1 MRLRGWYLVLSWL
14 KLFHVVIM
22 YVLVFA
28 NVSLKC
34 SVLFRLCLQKRRL
47 CVILPKSG
55 RLKALDKDECVA
67 YHRHGRRKK
76 AGATQQWPPRHYM
89 SWPGRLLTCFFP
101 AYLHLLTYFCLH
113 TLSVTLRSAWER
125 GELYVSCLTLLCWT
139 ASHWGR
145 RGRHWSASSIFPCQ
159 PVRQCETMLKYK
171 TECLGRDASYK
182 HVHCCTPSLCW

>member
-55 RLKALDKDECVA
+55 RLEALDKDECVA

-101 AYLHLLTYFCLH
+101 AYLHLLTCFYPAY
-113 TLSVTLRSAWER
+113 TVRYTER
-125 GELYVSCLTLLCWT
+125 GESCILSYTVLNCLTLREEG
-139 ASHWGR
+139 ASLVHFLNISL
-145 RGRHWSASSIFPCQ
+145 SAS
-159 PVRQCETMLKYK
+159 ETMWDNAQIQDRMSGSRCQL
-171 TECLGRDASYK
+171 
-182 HVHCCTPSLCW
+182 

>member
-55 RLKALDKDECVA
+55 RLEALDKDECVA

-125 GELYVSCLTLLCWT
+125 GELYLVLHCCVQLPHIEGGGGVAGPLPQYFLVSQWDN
-139 ASHWGR
+139 
-145 RGRHWSASSIFPCQ
+145 
-159 PVRQCETMLKYK
+159 VRQCSNTRQNVWVGMP
-171 TECLGRDASYK
+171 AIS
-182 HVHCCTPSLCW
+182 

>member
-55 RLKALDKDECVA
+55 RLEALDKDECVA
-67 YHRHGRRKK
+67 YHRHGKRKK
-76 AGATQQWPPRHYM
+76 AGPPNSGHPDTICLD
-89 SWPGRLLTCFFP
+89 PG
-101 AYLHLLTYFCLH
+101 AYLHASTLH
-113 TLSVTLRSAWER
+113 TDTLSVTLRSAWER
-125 GELYVSCLTLLCWT
+125 GELYLVLHCCVQLPHIEGGGGVTGPLPQFFLVSQWDN
-139 ASHWGR
+139 
-145 RGRHWSASSIFPCQ
+145 
-159 PVRQCETMLKYK
+159 VRQCSNTRQNVWVGMP
-171 TECLGRDASYK
+171 AIS
-182 HVHCCTPSLCW
+182 